1 MNRRQFQC
9 ALAGLAGLG
18 PLAACS
24 TIKPPTAMNAIDSHT
39 HVFLRTLPMPDRR
52 RAPSGYDAT
61 PEQLLALFDA
71 SAITHGVIVQPS
83 FLGTDNSYLLDVLRR
98 HPQRLRG
105 IAVIQPGIADE
116 QLDALLQAGVAGIRL
131 NQVGLAAP
139 NFGDPAWRRLLP
151 RLQQRGMQVEV
162 HQLARELPP
171 LLAPLLD
178 AGINVVV
185 DHFGRPDP
193 ALGVDDPGF
202 RHLLAQGASRRLWV
216 KLSGAYRNGAGGR
229 GEAVARQAL
238 PLLRAHL
245 GTDRLMWGSD
255 WPHTLFETATSHAR
269 QRALLNEWLPDDG
282 ERQRALW
289 DTPAALFGFTQRLA

>member
-1 MNRRQFQC
+1 MNRRQFQF
-9 ALAGLAGLG
+9 AMAAVAGIG

-24 TIKPPTAMNAIDSHT
+24 TLDRPTTMNAIDSHT
-39 HVFLRTLPMPDRR
+39 HVFLRNLPMPDRR

-61 PEQLLALFDA
+61 PEQLLALLDA
-71 SAITHGVIVQPS
+71 GGITHGVVVQPS

-98 HPQRLRG
+98 YRQRLRG
-105 IAVIQPGIADE
+105 IAVVQPGISDAE
-116 QLDALLQAGVAGIRL
+116 LDALQQAGVAGIRL
-131 NQVGLAAP
+131 NQVGLAP
-139 NFGDPAWRRLLP
+139 PDFGGPLWRRLLP
-151 RLQQRGMQVEV
+151 RLRQRGMQVEV

-178 AGINVVV
+178 AGVDIVV

-202 RHLLAQGASRRLWV
+202 RYLLAQGASGRVWV

-229 GEAVARQAL
+229 GEAVALQAL

-245 GTDRLMWGSD
+245 GLDRLMWGSD
-255 WPHTLFETATSHAR
+255 WPHTLFETATTHAR
-269 QRALLNEWLPDDG
+269 QRELLTQWLPDAQ
-282 ERQRALW
+282 ERQRVLW
-289 DTPAALFGFTQRLA
+289 QSPARLFGFA

>member
-24 TIKPPTAMNAIDSHT
+24 TIEPPTAMNAIDSHT
-39 HVFLRTLPMPDRR
+39 HVFLRKLPMPDRR

-71 SAITHGVIVQPS
+71 SAVTHGVIVQPS

-105 IAVIQPGIADE
+105 IAVVQPGIADE
-116 QLDALLQAGVAGIRL
+116 QLDALRQAGVAGIRL

-139 NFGDPAWRRLLP
+139 DFSDPAWRRLLP

-202 RHLLAQGASRRLWV
+202 RYLLAQGASRRLWV

-255 WPHTLFETATSHAR
+255 WPHTLFETATTHAR

-289 DTPAALFGFTQRLA
+289 DTPAALFGFTPRWA

>member
-24 TIKPPTAMNAIDSHT
+24 TIEPPTAMNAIDSHT
-39 HVFLRTLPMPDRR
+39 HVFLRKLPMPDRR

-71 SAITHGVIVQPS
+71 SAVTHGVIVQPS
-83 FLGTDNSYLLDVLRR
+83 FLGTDNSYLLEVLRR

-105 IAVIQPGIADE
+105 IAVVQPGIADE
-116 QLDALLQAGVAGIRL
+116 QLDVLQQAGVAGIRL

-139 NFGDPAWRRLLP
+139 DFGDPAWRRLLP
-151 RLQQRGMQVEV
+151 QLQQRGMQVEV

-178 AGINVVV
+178 AGLNVVV

-202 RHLLAQGASRRLWV
+202 RYLLAQGASRRLWV

-269 QRALLNEWLPDDG
+269 QRALLNEWLPDDR

-289 DTPAALFGFTQRLA
+289 DTPAALFGFTQRRA

>member
-24 TIKPPTAMNAIDSHT
+24 IIKPSTAMNAIDSHT

-71 SAITHGVIVQPS
+71 SAVTHGVIVQPS

-105 IAVIQPGIADE
+105 IAVVQPGIADE
-116 QLDALLQAGVAGIRL
+116 QLDVLQQAGVAGIRL

-139 NFGDPAWRRLLP
+139 DFSDPAWRRLLP
-151 RLQQRGMQVEV
+151 QLQQRGMQVEV

-178 AGINVVV
+178 AGVNVVV

-193 ALGVDDPGF
+193 ALGIDDPGF
-202 RHLLAQGASRRLWV
+202 RYLLAQGASRRLWV

-289 DTPAALFGFTQRLA
+289 DTPAALFGFTPRRA